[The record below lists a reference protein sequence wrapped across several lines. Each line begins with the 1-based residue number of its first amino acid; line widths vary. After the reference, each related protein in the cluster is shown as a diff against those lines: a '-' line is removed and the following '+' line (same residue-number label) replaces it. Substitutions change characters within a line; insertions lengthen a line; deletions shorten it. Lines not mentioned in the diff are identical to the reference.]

1 MEQFS
6 IYCESNQ
13 GFFLLCFTS
22 LCDWLRKLATL
33 SRPNRFNTTTNGE
46 LVTLFSRALGNL
58 LVFILSSH
66 EMFSFLLIGCCQ
78 YFGSNFHNTQSQSA
92 PIQSVEKCP
101 LLGKHACTKKI

>member
-46 LVTLFSRALGNL
+46 LVTPFSRALGNL

-78 YFGSNFHNTQSQSA
+78 YFGSSFTTLNRKVLQYRVLKNALFWENMRA
-92 PIQSVEKCP
+92 
-101 LLGKHACTKKI
+101 